1 MGQAKARGSFE
12 KRKAKAMIKNAAAEK
27 AAAKLRLEDKERRK
41 AEREIE
47 SQLSFN
53 YRKQSRRPRHAAMNT
68 LLLGAAMAGYIK

>member
-12 KRKAKAMIKNAAAEK
+12 KRKAEAMIKNAAVEK
-27 AAAKLRLEDKERRK
+27 EAAKLRLERKEQRK

-53 YRKQSRRPRHAAMNT
+53 YRKRKQRPSRHLVSSAILSVMT
-68 LLLGAAMAGYIK
+68 GHIE